1 MQNLSKQL
9 QKLMNRR
16 GTNAQYDHL
25 MRIVLGDKQVR
36 DFLTDHESEL
46 DESAVDRGAAKL
58 YEYMV
63 QRGKVERGEVPFA
76 PGFEPTLTVSNHQ
89 IDVEYRPTAAKLDAD
104 KRRAKKNLVTAL
116 NMPKDIAG
124 ATLNGYEQT
133 DERMAAILAAT
144 DFTVGLRDGKKVTGI
159 YLYGP
164 FGVGKT
170 YLLGAV
176 ANELAD
182 WNIATTLVHVPTF
195 AVEMKAA
202 IGNNNVLEQV
212 DAIKEAPVLML
223 DDIGAESFSPWFRD
237 EVLGV
242 ILQYRM
248 QEQLPT
254 CFSSNKSMKE
264 LRDYLAGI
272 DRGNEEGV
280 KADRIMQR
288 VRYLAAEIELGGA
301 SRREQN

>member
-1 MQNLSKQL
+1 MQNLSAQL
-9 QKLMNRR
+9 QKMMNRR
-16 GTNAQYDHL
+16 GASEQYQHL
-25 MRIVLGDKQVR
+25 MRIVLDDAKVMQ
-36 DFLTDHESEL
+36 FLTEHESDLAE
-46 DESAVDRGAAKL
+46 DAVDRGAAKL

-63 QRGKVERGEVPFA
+63 QRGKVERGETPFA
-76 PGFEPTLTVSNHQ
+76 PGFEPTLTISNHQ
-89 IDVEYRPTAAKLDAD
+89 IDVEYQPTAAKLTAD
-104 KRRAKKNLVTAL
+104 KQRAKKNLVTAL

-124 ATLNGYEQT
+124 ANLSNYDQT
-133 DERMAAILAAT
+133 PERLEALLAAT
-144 DFTVGLRDGKKVTGI
+144 DFTVGLRDDKHVPGV
-159 YLYGP
+159 YLYGA

-170 YLLGAV
+170 YLLGAI
-176 ANELAD
+176 ANELAEWD
-182 WNIATTLVHVPTF
+182 SATTLVHVPTF

-202 IGNNNVLEQV
+202 IGNNNVLAQV
-212 DAIKEAPVLML
+212 DAVKTAPVLML

-254 CFSSNKSMKE
+254 CFSSNKSMTE
-264 LRDYLAGI
+264 LRDSLAGI

-288 VRYLAAEIELGGA
+288 VRYLAREIEVGGG
-301 SRREQN
+301 SRRKQN